1 MTVLASLTSHYCR
14 LECRRDVPPFGFT
27 RERIAFS
34 LVLSADGEPIACD
47 DLRLSIVGRNRGGG
61 QSMTVPR
68 SFTRSGIKPRPFF
81 LWDNSHFVLGL
92 GRSPEGTEPSAHAAR
107 ADAFR
112 DWHERLLDGTEDPG
126 LLAVLRFLR
135 SWTPD
140 RFRRAPFSPA
150 LLDRTLVFRL
160 ANDVDAAGRS
170 RFLHD
175 RPAARA
181 AWESHAIDDD
191 RPKAVCLVTGQVGSV
206 ARLHP
211 AIKGVWGA
219 PKTGASLVSFHQ
231 PAFRSHGK
239 VQGDNAPVSEAAAFQ
254 YGAALNALLAPGSR
268 SKVRIGDITMVF
280 WADAAVHGEAA
291 ARRIDALVST
301 LLAPTGPPD
310 IAKSEKGGPDFR
322 RSWEWLDM
330 PATTRTAALGI
341 EPGVRV
347 SILGLAPNGPRLS
360 VRFWQEVTAG
370 ALITRL
376 MAHWHDLRI
385 EPPAWKIPPSPAA
398 LLYAMARQGHV
409 GSVPQQLASDLMR
422 AILTGDRYP
431 LTLLAAVLQRLRASE
446 PIDGQRA
453 ALCKAICQR
462 DAHRHRHNS
471 ANPDTGATMEVPV
484 SLDRTE
490 FDQAY
495 RLGRLFA
502 VLENVQRAAL
512 GRLNASVRDRYY
524 GAASATPATVF
535 PLLLRTTPHHLQV
548 LHRDRTT
555 RGLAVWFEREIDEIM
570 RDLDMNL
577 PRQLQPMAQGRF
589 VVGYYHQRHVR
600 KSNPEATD
608 MVAPPEE

>member
-1 MTVLASLTSHYCR
+1 MTILTYLTSHYGR
-14 LECRRDVPPFGFT
+14 LECRREVPSFGFT

-34 LVLSADGEPIACD
+34 LVLSTDGEPVACD
-47 DLRLSIVGRNRGGG
+47 DLRLSTDGRNRGGG
-61 QSMTVPR
+61 QSMAVPR

-92 GRSPEGTEPSAHAAR
+92 GNSPEGTEPSAHPAR
-107 ADAFR
+107 AGAFR

-135 SWTPD
+135 SWTAS

-150 LLDRTLVFRL
+150 LLDRSLVFRL
-160 ANDVDAAGRS
+160 LDDVDAAGRP

-175 RPAARA
+175 RPAAQA
-181 AWESHAIDDD
+181 AWEPHAIEGD
-191 RPKAVCLVTGQVGSV
+191 RPKAVCLVTGQVAPV

-219 PKTGASLVSFHQ
+219 PTTGASLVSFHQ

-268 SKVRIGDITMVF
+268 SKLRIGDITMVF

-291 ARRIDALVST
+291 ARRIEALVGSV
-301 LLAPTGPPD
+301 LAPTGPPD
-310 IAKSEKGGPDFR
+310 LARNGGCPDFR
-322 RSWEWLDM
+322 RSWEWLDKS
-330 PATTRTAALGI
+330 AGAQAAALGI
-341 EPGVRV
+341 EPRVRV
-347 SILGLAPNGPRLS
+347 FILGLTPNGPRLS
-360 VRFWQEVTAG
+360 VRFWQEVMAG
-370 ALITRL
+370 ALIDRL
-376 MAHWHDLRI
+376 TAHWHDLRI

-398 LLYAMARQGHV
+398 LLYAMARQGRS
-409 GSVPQQLASDLMR
+409 GSAPQQLAGDLMR

-431 LTLLAAVLQRLRASE
+431 LTLLVAVLQRLRAGE
-446 PIDGQRA
+446 PVDGPRA
-453 ALCKAICQR
+453 ALCKAILQR
-462 DAHRHRHNS
+462 AAHRHRRGS
-471 ANPDTGATMEVPV
+471 ANQHTDPAMEVPV

-524 GAASATPATVF
+524 GAASATPANVF
-535 PLLLRTTPHHLQV
+535 PLLLRTTSHHLKV
-548 LHRDRTT
+548 LHRERVT
-555 RGLAVWFEREIDEIM
+555 RGLAVWF
-570 RDLDMNL
+570 
-577 PRQLQPMAQGRF
+577 
-589 VVGYYHQRHVR
+589 
-600 KSNPEATD
+600 K
-608 MVAPPEE
+608 

>member
-1 MTVLASLTSHYCR
+1 MTVLASLTSHYGR
-14 LECRRDVPPFGFT
+14 LECRRDVPSFGFT
-27 RERIAFS
+27 RERIAFG
-34 LVLSADGEPIACD
+34 LVLSADGEPVACD
-47 DLRLSIVGRNRGGG
+47 DLRLSTDGRNRGGG

-92 GRSPEGTEPSAHAAR
+92 GSPPEGTEPSAHPAR
-107 ADAFR
+107 AEAFR

-135 SWTPD
+135 SWTPS
-140 RFRRAPFSPA
+140 RFRRAPFPPS

-160 ANDVDAAGRS
+160 IDDVDAAGRP

-175 RPAARA
+175 RPAAKA
-181 AWESHAIDDD
+181 AWEPHAIEGD
-191 RPKAVCLVTGQVGSV
+191 RPKAVCLVTGQVAPV

-219 PKTGASLVSFHQ
+219 PTTGASLVSFHQ

-268 SKVRIGDITMVF
+268 SKLRIGDITMVF

-291 ARRIDALVST
+291 ARRIEALVGS
-301 LLAPTGPPD
+301 LLAPTGPPNPV
-310 IAKSEKGGPDFR
+310 INEEGRSVFR
-322 RSWEWLDM
+322 RSWEWLDK
-330 PATTRTAALGI
+330 PAAAQAAALGI
-341 EPGVRV
+341 EPSVRV
-347 SILGLAPNGPRLS
+347 SILGLMPNGPRLS

-370 ALITRL
+370 ALIDRL
-376 MAHWHDLRI
+376 TAHWHDLRI

-398 LLYAMARQGHV
+398 LLYAMARQGRS

-422 AILTGDRYP
+422 AILTGERYP
-431 LTLLAAVLQRLRASE
+431 LTLLAAVLQRLRAGE
-446 PIDGQRA
+446 PVDGPRA
-453 ALCKAICQR
+453 ALCKAILQR
-462 DAHRHRHNS
+462 AAHRHQRGS
-471 ANPDTGATMEVPV
+471 ANPYTDPAREVPV

-524 GAASATPATVF
+524 GAASATPASVF
-535 PLLLRTTPHHLQV
+535 PLLLRTTPHHLKV
-548 LHRDRTT
+548 LHRERVT

-589 VVGYYHQRHVR
+589 AVGYYHQRYAR
-600 KSNPEATD
+600 KPDSE
-608 MVAPPEE
+608 VADTVAQPEE

>member
-1 MTVLASLTSHYCR
+1 MTVLAALTSHYGR
-14 LECRRDVPPFGFT
+14 LERRRDVPSFGFT
-27 RERIAFS
+27 RERIAFG
-34 LVLSADGEPIACD
+34 LVLSADGEPVACD
-47 DLRLSIVGRNRGGG
+47 DLRLSTDGRNRGGG
-61 QSMTVPR
+61 QSMAVPR

-92 GRSPEGTEPSAHAAR
+92 GSPPEGTEPSAHPAR

-126 LLAVLRFLR
+126 LLAFLRFLR
-135 SWTPD
+135 SWTPS

-160 ANDVDAAGRS
+160 LDDVDAAGRP

-175 RPAARA
+175 RPAAQA
-181 AWESHAIDDD
+181 AWEPHTIEGD
-191 RPKAVCLVTGQVGSV
+191 RPKAVCLVTGQVAPV

-219 PKTGASLVSFHQ
+219 PTTGASLVSFHQ

-268 SKVRIGDITMVF
+268 SKLRIGDITMVF

-291 ARRIDALVST
+291 ARRTEALVGS
-301 LLAPTGPPD
+301 LLAPTGSPD
-310 IAKSEKGGPDFR
+310 HAINEEGCPVFR
-322 RSWEWLDM
+322 RSWEWLDK
-330 PATTRTAALGI
+330 PAAAQAAALGV
-341 EPGVRV
+341 EPSVRV
-347 SILGLAPNGPRLS
+347 SILGLMPNGPRLS

-370 ALITRL
+370 TLIERL
-376 MAHWHDLRI
+376 TTHWHDLRI

-398 LLYAMARQGHV
+398 LLYAMARQGRS
-409 GSVPQQLASDLMR
+409 GSVPQQLAGDLMR
-422 AILTGDRYP
+422 AILTGERYP
-431 LTLLAAVLQRLRASE
+431 LTLLAAVLQRLRAGE
-446 PIDGQRA
+446 PVDGPRA
-453 ALCKAICQR
+453 ALCKAILQR
-462 DAHRHRHNS
+462 AAHRRGS
-471 ANPDTGATMEVPV
+471 ANPHTNPAMEVPV

-524 GAASATPATVF
+524 GAASATPASVF